1 MKVQRTGGVVAG
13 QPVASPP
20 PASQVDSTGPAA
32 APAGWAPRAGA
43 PRATAAAEATATP
56 AEVRNRATAERFFEA
71 FGRRDHSALE
81 AMYRPD
87 ASFKD
92 DMFTL
97 SKGGRS
103 SIMQMWRGAPPFK
116 VFLAEVGEAKG
127 NQVRAKWVA
136 EYEMFGRP
144 IRNEI
149 DSTLTFDDAGA
160 IRSQVET
167 WDRQKWM
174 SQALPFV
181 PRWAQGAVYAV
192 LSPVLSWRLGG

>member
-1 MKVQRTGGVVAG
+1 MKVQRTGGVVSTNPG
-13 QPVASPP
+13 QA
-20 PASQVDSTGPAA
+20 AAAAA
-32 APAGWAPRAGA
+32 APEVTASVEPTAGWAPRGPA
-43 PRATAAAEATATP
+43 RVAAAASAPTP
-56 AEVRNRATAERFFEA
+56 TEVRNRATAERFFEA
-71 FGRRDHSALE
+71 FGRRDLATVEAL
-81 AMYRPD
+81 YRPD
-87 ASFKD
+87 ATFKD

-97 SKGGRS
+97 TKGGRG

-116 VFLAEVGEAKG
+116 VFLAEVTGASG

-136 EYEMFGRP
+136 EYEMFGRQ

-149 DSTLTFDDAGA
+149 DSTLTFDEGGA
-160 IRSQVET
+160 IRSQVES

-192 LSPVLSWRLGG
+192 LSPLLSWRLGG

>member
-1 MKVQRTGGVVAG
+1 MKVQRTVGVVSTN
-13 QPVASPP
+13 PVQGAPQADAS
-20 PASQVDSTGPAA
+20 AAA
-32 APAGWAPRAGA
+32 APPANTAWAPKAQAARGA
-43 PRATAAAEATATP
+43 AVSKASTPTEA
-56 AEVRNRATAERFFEA
+56 RNRATAERFFEA
-71 FGRRDHSALE
+71 FGRRELSTVEGL
-81 AMYRPD
+81 YRPD
-87 ASFKD
+87 ATFKD

-103 SIMQMWRGAPPFK
+103 SIMQMWRGAPPFE
-116 VFLAEVGEAKG
+116 VFHAEVTEASG
-127 NQVRAKWVA
+127 NTVRAKWVA

-149 DSTLTFDDAGA
+149 DSTLTFDESGA
-160 IRSQVET
+160 IRSQVES

-192 LSPVLSWRLGG
+192 LSPLLSWRLGG